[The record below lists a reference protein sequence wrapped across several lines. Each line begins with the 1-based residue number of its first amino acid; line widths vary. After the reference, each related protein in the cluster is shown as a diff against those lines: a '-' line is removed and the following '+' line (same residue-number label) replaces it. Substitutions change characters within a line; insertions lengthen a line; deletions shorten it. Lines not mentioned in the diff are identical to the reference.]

1 MIIEEM
7 FALYNPWSYRQQPAH
22 PMAGMNA
29 SFRALLAAIDQ
40 GWEILEPVLVSSGEW
55 PGGQTYH
62 FTLLHTAEG
71 QAYQLSVAASSE
83 VERFIGINGHQY
95 RDHLPL

>member
-7 FALYNPWSYRQQPAH
+7 FALYNPWSYLQQPAH

-40 GWEILEPVLVSSGEW
+40 GWEIVEPVLVF
-55 PGGQTYH
+55 Q
-62 FTLLHTAEG
+62 
-71 QAYQLSVAASSE
+71 
-83 VERFIGINGHQY
+83 
-95 RDHLPL
+95 